1 MPLSILEVA
10 TREVAFV
17 RYRNAARGGGTE
29 TARLPIVL
37 ARARGLPEPLDAL
50 IATSDLQGIVPDP
63 RTRESTLL
71 GCAVAETLEELAF
84 DGALPPAARTGVL
97 LAGDLYSVP
106 GADKRGGHGDV
117 AEVWHAFAERFAWV
131 AGVAGNHD
139 DVSTVAIGDRVH
151 VLDTDCAQLDGLH
164 IGGVGLVSGNPEK
177 RGRRA
182 EEDQLA
188 RLELVAESGVDILVC
203 HEGPDGAPGQLGHPS
218 IRAVLERAPVPLTLC
233 GHVHWDAPLARCGR
247 GQVLNVDA
255 RVVVLVRAGT

>member
-1 MPLSILEVA
+1 MSLSILEIA
-10 TREVAFV
+10 PRELTFV

-29 TARLPIVL
+29 TARLPIVV
-37 ARARGLPEPLDAL
+37 AQTRGLPEPLDAL

-63 RTRESTLL
+63 RTRASTLL
-71 GCAVAETLEELAF
+71 GCAVAEALEELAF

-117 AEVWHAFAERFAWV
+117 AAVWHAFAERFAWV

-151 VLDTDCAQLDGLH
+151 VLDTDRALLDGLR
-164 IGGVGLVSGNPEK
+164 IGGVGLVSGNPDK

-182 EEDQLA
+182 EDDQLA
-188 RLELVAESGVDILVC
+188 RLELVADSGVDILIC
-203 HEGPDGAPGQLGHPS
+203 HEGPDGGPGQPGHPS
-218 IRAVLERAPVPLTLC
+218 IRAVLEQTAVPLTLC
-233 GHVHWDAPLARCGR
+233 GHVHWDAPLARCGQ

-255 RVVVLVRAGT
+255 RVVVLVRASS